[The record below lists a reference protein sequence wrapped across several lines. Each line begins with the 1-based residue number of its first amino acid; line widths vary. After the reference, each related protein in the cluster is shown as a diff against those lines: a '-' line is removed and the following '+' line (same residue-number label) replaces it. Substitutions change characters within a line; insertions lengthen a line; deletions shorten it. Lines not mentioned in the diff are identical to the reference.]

1 MYVTYSAG
9 SFMKRYT
16 FSDMNR
22 VSGEILETALF
33 EPVALT
39 KRGKEKLVI
48 IPAAQYRKLVAR
60 PLAVAYTIENAP
72 DDVHEELM
80 SGLDSLLGDDDGRT

>member
-1 MYVTYSAG
+1 
-9 SFMKRYT
+9 MKQFS

-22 VSGEILETALF
+22 ASGEILETAMI

-48 IPAAQYRKLVAR
+48 LTADAYRR
-60 PLAVAYTIENAP
+60 LAGQTQAEAFSLYDAP
-72 DDVHEELM
+72 PTVHAELM
-80 SGLDSLLGDDDGRT
+80 HGLDAILDESDSDA

>member
-1 MYVTYSAG
+1 
-9 SFMKRYT
+9 MKKFT

-22 VSGEILETALF
+22 ASGEILEAALI

-48 IPAAQYRKLVAR
+48 ISAA
-60 PLAVAYTIENAP
+60 AYQRLSGQGHTSAYGLDDAP
-72 DDVHEELM
+72 DAVHDELM
-80 SGLDSLLGDDDGRT
+80 AGIDAILEDQGSDA

>member
-1 MYVTYSAG
+1 MRNEAG
-9 SFMKRYT
+9 GRAMKQFT

-22 VSGEILETALF
+22 VSGEILEAALI

-48 IPAAQYRKLVAR
+48 LSAA
-60 PLAVAYTIENAP
+60 AYQRLMGEPHTKAYGLDDAP
-72 DDVHEELM
+72 DAMHDELM
-80 SGLDSLLGDDDGRT
+80 AGLDAILQDQDPNA

>member
-1 MYVTYSAG
+1 
-9 SFMKRYT
+9 MKQFS

-22 VSGEILETALF
+22 ASGEILEAALI

-48 IPAAQYRKLVAR
+48 LRAEQYRRLIGGSHT
-60 PLAVAYTIENAP
+60 VAYGLDDAP
-72 DDVHEELM
+72 DAIHAELM
-80 SGLDSLLGDDDGRT
+80 TGLDALLEDDHV